1 MIENKAI
8 AVILLVFLI
17 SGAILFIFFNS
28 PLGPLFSLIGIIG
41 YFVFNRKK

>member
-17 SGAILFIFFNS
+17 AGALLFILYNS
-28 PLGPLFSLIGIIG
+28 PLGPLFTLVGVVG
-41 YFVFNRKK
+41 YFIFNRKE